1 MKSFNKNAAPILHL
15 AGIEVNVVKVCYY
28 IVLFSQ
34 SMIIWLIDFK
44 RVTIKPLSG
53 FKTHVKTLVYNS

>member
-53 FKTHVKTLVYNS
+53 FRHM